1 MKTTPSKAMSHYI
14 NEPNDFVRDIIR
26 AEPDSWQVEA
36 LNNLAH
42 NPRLAIRAGHGVGK
56 TTFES
61 WAVIWFMCTRPFAKV
76 PCTAPTRQ
84 QLNDILWSEVQKW
97 ISQSFVKDYLEWT
110 KTKIS
115 MKGHEGRWFATART
129 ATKPENM
136 AGFHDEHLLFVV
148 DEASGVK
155 DPIFETIEGALTT
168 TDAKLLLCG
177 NPTQNTGV
185 FHDAF
190 YKDRGLYVPMK
201 VSCLDSPRVTPEY
214 AERLKKKYR
223 EDSDVYRVRVLGEFP
238 KSDPDSLIPLEWVE
252 RSLMN
257 EKPDIKPG
265 GVLKLGVDV
274 ARFGN
279 DETVIS
285 GQIERVQC
293 DGLQIYSKKDTMVTA
308 GNVLKHAREWKNKY
322 RCSTVEINIDDSGV
336 GGGVT
341 DRLNE
346 LHDEGE
352 HDFRIVP
359 VNNGE
364 RAFEPEKYEN
374 KGTENWHRMRD
385 LLEEESVWLIE
396 DEDMVGQLASRK
408 FKMTSKGRIALER
421 KEDMKKRGLTS
432 PDRADAIILAFYDE
446 PEVVFVF
453 DEPTT
458 VSFDDLMDVSY
469 FDEM

>member
-1 MKTTPSKAMSHYI
+1 MQHYI
-14 NEPNDFVRDIIR
+14 MNPVDYAIDVLRVEPQ
-26 AEPDSWQVEA
+26 EWQADA

-56 TTFES
+56 TAFES
-61 WAVIWFMCTRPFAKV
+61 WAVLWFLTTRPYAKV

-84 QLNDILWSEVQKW
+84 QLNDILWSEIQKW
-97 ISQSFVKDYLEWT
+97 IDQSYVKDYIEWT
-110 KTKIS
+110 KTKIII
-115 MKGHEGRWFATART
+115 KGHPGRWFATART

-136 AGFHDEHLLFVV
+136 AGFHDAHLLFVV

-168 TDAKLLLCG
+168 EDAKLLLCG

-190 YKDRGLYVPMK
+190 YKDRALYVPMK
-201 VSCLDSPRVTPEY
+201 VSCLDSPLVTPEY

-252 RSLMN
+252 RALMK
-257 EKPDIKPG
+257 EIGKQIDG
-265 GVLKLGVDV
+265 GVLKIGADI

-279 DETVIS
+279 DETVIA
-285 GQIERVQC
+285 GQINNVQIAP
-293 DGLQIYSKKDTMVTA
+293 LQIYSKQDTMQTA
-308 GNVLKHAREWKNKY
+308 GRILAHAREWAS
-322 RCSTVEINIDDSGV
+322 RFHCESVQINIDDSGV

-346 LHDEGE
+346 LRDERQ
-352 HDFRIVP
+352 HNFRIVA

-364 RAFEPEKYEN
+364 RAFEDEKYEN

-385 LLEEESVWLIE
+385 LLEFDELVLLE
-396 DEDMVGQLASRK
+396 DEDMVGQLATRK
-408 FKMTSKGRIALER
+408 FKMTSRGRIALER
-421 KEDMKKRGLTS
+421 KEDMKKRGLMS

-446 PEVVFVF
+446 PDVQIVF
-453 DEPTT
+453 DEPT
-458 VSFDDLMDVSY
+458 VVSY
-469 FDEM
+469 DDIMNMGYDDIFD